1 MIPIHTVFIMVV
13 VIFALIGSL
22 RGWAKELIVSF
33 SVVLAFFIE
42 QILTEMVPP
51 LQVLW
56 DGMPPM
62 SKFWVR
68 IAMFSIIVLFGYASP
83 SVAQRLGSRVARER
97 LQDVLLG
104 FFIGLL
110 NGLLIVG
117 ALWFYV
123 DEAYYGVQPDQYT
136 IQQVVTESGDT
147 EERVVYTG
155 GAEGIGGINPP
166 AEDSVAWKII
176 PYLPPRLISGP
187 PLYLAV
193 GLSFVFVIIV
203 FI

>member
-51 LQVLW
+51 LHSLW
-56 DGMPPM
+56 NGMQPL
-62 SKFWVR
+62 SRFWVR
-68 IAMFSIIVLFGYASP
+68 IAMFSIIILFGYASP
-83 SVAQRLGSRVARER
+83 SVAQRLGSKVARER

-123 DEAYYGVQPDQYT
+123 DEACYGVPSDQYT
-136 IQQVVTESGDT
+136 VQQVMTESGDI
-147 EERVVYTG
+147 EEQVVYNS
-155 GAEGIGGINPP
+155 GAEGIGGIKPP
-166 AEDSVAWKII
+166 TEDSTAWKII

-193 GLSFVFVIIV
+193 GLAFVFVFIV